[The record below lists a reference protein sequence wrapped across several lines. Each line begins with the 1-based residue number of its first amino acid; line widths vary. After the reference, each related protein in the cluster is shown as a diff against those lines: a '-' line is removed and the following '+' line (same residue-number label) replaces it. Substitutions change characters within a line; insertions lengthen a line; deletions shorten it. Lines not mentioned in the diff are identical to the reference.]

1 MKLIDIRINGEN
13 TVEMKLDNGDNI
25 ITVNRAQFKNI
36 EWTNMNTERSNFRIN
51 NDSMQVKFDCLCDV
65 NGEYINVDEKPKY
78 RITTYIKPSI
88 RDKIKGSE
96 KYFTNESDFL
106 KQYISII
113 NSGYKDI
120 FAVNLEEYKN
130 NKWDKYKI

>member
-36 EWTNMNTERSNFRIN
+36 EWTNMNTECSNFRIN
-51 NDSMQVKFDCLCDV
+51 NNSMQVKFDCLCDV